1 MVGALPKNFAT
12 IIGATG
18 LALLSTDPFVP
29 EEYKQILAKESS
41 RLRAAGTKDFDAM
54 PDRWSVRL

>member
-1 MVGALPKNFAT
+1 MLGALPKNFVT

-18 LALLSTDPFVP
+18 LALLSNDPFVP
-29 EEYKQILAKESS
+29 QEYKQILAKESS
-41 RLRAAGTKDFDAM
+41 RLWAAGTKDFDAM